1 MCVICVYE
9 CVAAVTDRMVER
21 IRKIWERRAR
31 EGRGNSLRGRAE
43 AENSFSKRA
52 G

>member
-1 MCVICVYE
+1 MSVCAA
-9 CVAAVTDRMVER
+9 AAVSDRMVGKNKKD
-21 IRKIWERRAR
+21 IRKAR